1 MTPHPPIVR
10 GLRHLVEKLRKAGHV
25 VVNWQGPLRTRDFI
39 RIGDT
44 LTLSGAREDSRSA
57 HPELKQSLLHPVLAA
72 IESTQEPIWPEIAEK
87 FDLYG
92 PKKDQATPY
101 DIWQLH
107 LEKQAL
113 IEWFHTTWQSTRGYS
128 TTGRPIDGLIL

>member
-1 MTPHPPIVR
+1 MTPHPPIMR
-10 GLRHLVEKLRKAGHV
+10 GLRFVVDKLRQAGHIV
-25 VVNWQGPLRTRDFI
+25 VDWQGPLRTKDFI

-44 LTLSGAREDSRSA
+44 LTLSGAKEDSESTHQARFKLT
-57 HPELKQSLLHPVLAA
+57 EIVLAA

-92 PKKDQATPY
+92 PEKAQATPY

>member
-1 MTPHPPIVR
+1 MR
-10 GLRHLVEKLRKAGHV
+10 GLRFVVDKLRKAGHIV
-25 VVNWQGPLRTRDFI
+25 VDWQGPLRTRDFI

-44 LTLSGAREDSRSA
+44 LTLSGAKADSESTHLRRSQLT
-57 HPELKQSLLHPVLAA
+57 EIVLAA

-92 PKKDQATPY
+92 HEKAQATPY
-101 DIWQLH
+101 HIWQLH

-113 IEWFHTTWQSTRGYS
+113 IEWFQ
-128 TTGRPIDGLIL
+128 

>member
-1 MTPHPPIVR
+1 MTPHPPILR
-10 GLRHLVEKLRKAGHV
+10 GLKYVVDKLRNAGHIV
-25 VVNWQGPLRTRDFI
+25 VDWQGPLRTKDFI

-44 LTLSGAREDSRSA
+44 LTLSGAREDSKSVNRN
-57 HPELKQSLLHPVLAA
+57 LWTSLTCAVLAA

-113 IEWFHTTWQSTRGYS
+113 IEWFHTTWQSTREYS